1 MKNKYFKFYASCIP
15 VKGSKRGI
23 IYDFRRGSIYYIPN
37 TILEILD
44 EYSTKMV
51 SDLFR
56 DYESQFELL
65 QKYFD
70 FLIENELIFFTND
83 LVNFPDLDK
92 KFIKPFDVDIV
103 LLEIDNFD
111 SIKIDLFQSQKLSLI
126 GCSELVLISHNNSV
140 NSLSEI
146 LLMLDKSRI
155 KTVTFFVDYKY
166 IILETLNELSLKYL
180 RLREIIIYNSPKNST
195 NRSTNNI
202 SYTTENIENIL
213 TNKVSQTDDFV
224 LTIDAYLESQNHNLF
239 YNRRIY
245 IDNDNNIKHS
255 IDELNK
261 YPMTG
266 NQNLLDILIKNEFK
280 KLWSINKNRIEVCK
294 DCEFRYVCPDNRI
307 PILKEKDL
315 YSHMSECNYNP
326 YTNKWK

>member
-15 VKGSKRGI
+15 VKGAKRGI

-37 TILEILD
+37 TILEILE
-44 EYSTKMV
+44 EYSAKMV
-51 SDLFR
+51 SDLFNY
-56 DYESQFELL
+56 YESQIELL
-65 QKYFD
+65 QKYLD
-70 FLIENELIFFTND
+70 FLLENELIFFTDD
-83 LVNFPDLDK
+83 LIKFPDINK
-92 KFIKPFDVDIV
+92 KFIKPFEVDIV

-111 SIKIDLFQSQKLSLI
+111 PIKIDLFQSQKLSLI
-126 GCSELVLISHNNSV
+126 GCSELVIISHNNSI

-166 IILETLNELSLKYL
+166 FILETLNELSLKYL
-180 RLREIIIYNSPKNST
+180 RLREIVIYNCPKKSV

-202 SYTTENIENIL
+202 SFTSENIENIL
-213 TNKVSQTDDFV
+213 TNKVSKTDDFV

-255 IDELNK
+255 IDGLNK
-261 YPMTG
+261 YPITE
-266 NQNLLDILIKNEFK
+266 NQNLLDIIIKNEFK

-307 PILKEKDL
+307 PILKEKNL
-315 YSHMSECNYNP
+315 YYHLTSCNYNP